1 MKQIDLKT
9 NDDDERFKLNGLY
22 LRLWHAGFR
31 WLYIIDAIAIFLI
44 MVLVNLI
51 RFGTQWP
58 EKAEMWIGVIA
69 ATFIFQII
77 FYFGG
82 LYEKQVRLGQRMWFS
97 QVAAMT
103 LIGLL
108 IIGAFTLPT
117 GRYPIPRANLPV
129 VGVLIALA
137 ASGSRELSRKL
148 RTRRFGPP
156 KVILVGSHQQTE
168 LATEHLNESDRGA
181 VVVAKLNEEIE
192 LSSELVSEV
201 EKHNATD
208 VVFVDDI
215 PLEKIFPE
223 PAKTLD
229 KKNVGSYLRV
239 TAATALIGLREV
251 REISGMPYVALRSKS
266 LRPHQMRLKRLI
278 ELIVVL
284 IFSPLVLTS
293 FLFIALLLKIRA
305 KKEIIIKQ
313 ERIGKDGEIFTL
325 FKFRTMKI
333 DAEIDGKAKL
343 AQIDDERI
351 LKGCNWL
358 RRTRL
363 DEVPQFWNVLLGQM
377 SIVGPRPERPEMVS
391 KFASEIIGYTRRHE
405 IPPGITGL
413 AQTRSGYHT
422 DASYKLG
429 HDLQY
434 LMSWSPVLDLQIMLK
449 TIVVMFRRKQ

>member
-9 NDDDERFKLNGLY
+9 NVDDERFKLNGLY

-58 EKAEMWIGVIA
+58 EKAEMWVGVIA

-192 LSSELVSEV
+192 KNVELNKNNGELKREDIAKAVAADLTDVEKEKFNKLAEEV
-201 EKHNATD
+201 EYSNEEDFTSKVKTIKESYFGKKEEAKSNDIDD
-208 VVFVDDI
+208 VAVSDGSVV
-215 PLEKIFPE
+215 E
-223 PAKTLD
+223 PADLTNSMAAYSAAISKTKDIKL
-229 KKNVGSYLRV
+229 
-239 TAATALIGLREV
+239 
-251 REISGMPYVALRSKS
+251 SK
-266 LRPHQMRLKRLI
+266 
-278 ELIVVL
+278 
-284 IFSPLVLTS
+284 
-293 FLFIALLLKIRA
+293 
-305 KKEIIIKQ
+305 
-313 ERIGKDGEIFTL
+313 
-325 FKFRTMKI
+325 
-333 DAEIDGKAKL
+333 
-343 AQIDDERI
+343 
-351 LKGCNWL
+351 
-358 RRTRL
+358 
-363 DEVPQFWNVLLGQM
+363 
-377 SIVGPRPERPEMVS
+377 
-391 KFASEIIGYTRRHE
+391 
-405 IPPGITGL
+405 
-413 AQTRSGYHT
+413 
-422 DASYKLG
+422 
-429 HDLQY
+429 
-434 LMSWSPVLDLQIMLK
+434 
-449 TIVVMFRRKQ
+449 